1 MAKTRVYSSFRRLSP
16 TSPSAGTPQFAAL
29 LTDANGRPRYA

>member
-1 MAKTRVYSSFRRLSP
+1 MAKTRVYSLLRRMSP

-29 LTDANGRPRYA
+29 LIEANGRPRYA